1 MVPFELT
8 LRAVSVFE
16 RHTLLKL
23 KQLVHEA
30 EMWLDNNIEA
40 SSPYITA
47 AIISGCKKYH
57 KIVGTHYARGR
68 ESFRALMTSAIQIV
82 AERETPTRQ

>member
-1 MVPFELT
+1 MPIFEEH
-8 LRAVSVFE
+8 A
-16 RHTLLKL
+16 LLKL

-30 EMWLDNNIEA
+30 EMWLYNNIEA

-47 AIISGCKKYH
+47 VIISGHKKYH
-57 KIVGTHYARGR
+57 KPTETHYARGR
-68 ESFRALMTSAIQIV
+68 ESLSALMTSAMQIV